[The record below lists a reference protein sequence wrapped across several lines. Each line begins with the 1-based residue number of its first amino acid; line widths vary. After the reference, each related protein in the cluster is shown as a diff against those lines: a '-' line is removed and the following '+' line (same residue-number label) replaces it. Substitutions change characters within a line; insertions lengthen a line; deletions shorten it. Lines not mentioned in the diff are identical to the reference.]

1 MILDWQKHG
10 GSVRQFMDFYQL
22 KNQSPGEKFLI
33 KILESFAN
41 LPYENISKIIKWNE
55 KFEENHLRLPDEVI
69 SEHVDFH
76 FGGTCF
82 SLTFYLQT
90 ILSQNGF
97 SCYPVTADMRAGK
110 NIHCA
115 LIVILN
121 NQKYLVDPGYLLNR
135 PMLIDHSKLRLY
147 RSEQSGVEL
156 QFDSQDNTFSLFT
169 FNHEGKKW
177 RYSFAD
183 VPVSPEKFL
192 KYWKESFH
200 RNSMHG
206 ICLTKVKKDGLIY
219 IHKNFMRETDLS
231 GKKNYNIRTNYH
243 ETIQTIFG
251 IKQELVEKA
260 LASLDENMKRVRDLG
275 LFVEKQTANYAKYRE

>member
-1 MILDWQKHG
+1 MTLDWQKHSD
-10 GSVRQFMDFYQL
+10 SVRHFMDFYQL
-22 KNQSPGEKFLI
+22 NVQNPGEKFLL
-33 KILESFAN
+33 KILQSFAN

-55 KFEENHLRLPDEVI
+55 YFEENHLRLPEEVI
-69 SEHVDFH
+69 SEHVNFH

-115 LIVILN
+115 LIVLLN
-121 NQKYLVDPGYLLNR
+121 NHRYLVDPGYLLNR
-135 PMLIDHSKLRLY
+135 PMLIDQTKPRMF
-147 RSEQSGVEL
+147 RADQAGVEL
-156 QFDSQDNTFSLFT
+156 QFDLKANTLSLFT

-177 RYSFAD
+177 RYRFAD
-183 VPVSPEKFL
+183 EPATPEKFL
-192 KYWKESFH
+192 QHWQESFH

-219 IHKNFMRETDLS
+219 IHKNFMRETDHY
-231 GKKNYNIRTNYH
+231 GKKNFNIRKNYH
-243 ETIQTIFG
+243 GTIQTIFG

-260 LASLDENMKRVRDLG
+260 LAALDENMKRERNLG
-275 LFVEKQTANYAKYRE
+275 LFVQN